1 MPRNPGA
8 FSFRFDLSDGYSYSV
23 VDWDVF
29 RAPNTPEG
37 RLQLRLKDG
46 QLHVQLGTTVIAS
59 RDLPDTWG
67 EVVDWAR
74 MVAAVHVGAPRNVES
89 PWGGRL

>member
-1 MPRNPGA
+1 MAKTTERPAWAGWRK
-8 FSFRFDLSDGYSYSV
+8 FDAGDGHSHSV

-46 QLHVQLGTTVIAS
+46 QVHVHLGATVIAS
-59 RDLPDTWG
+59 RGIPETWE

-74 MVAAVHVGAPRNVES
+74 MVAAVCATKGVDDCPF
-89 PWGGRL
+89 